1 MQNVPRAGELQHH
14 LSRRTAY
21 TQPWHAGIVLSNAFC
36 AACYFFV
43 AISGYASYGTAVA
56 DDVLASQPRPG
67 KAWVGVA
74 NFLVWLHVM
83 ASFQVFSHPIFES
96 VETAVSW
103 RLQKFSPL
111 LVRVVWRTCYVLWI
125 TLIAASF
132 PFFGEI
138 VGLIGSLGF
147 IPMTFIMP
155 HVLWVVSQKDLGA
168 SRYLNYTLMGGFSVI
183 AFFALIGSIA
193 SIAVKS
199 SEFQYWT

>member
-1 MQNVPRAGELQHH
+1 M
-14 LSRRTAY
+14 
-21 TQPWHAGIVLSNAFC
+21 FC

-56 DDVLASQPRPG
+56 DDVLASQPRPAKG
-67 KAWVGVA
+67 WIGFA

-83 ASFQVFSHPIFES
+83 ASYQVFSHPIFES

-111 LVRVVWRTCYVLWI
+111 VIRVVWRTCYVLWI

-132 PFFGEI
+132 PFFAEL

-168 SRYLNYTLMGGFSVI
+168 SRYVNYTLMGGFSVI
-183 AFFALIGSIA
+183 ALFALIGSIA

-199 SEFQYWT
+199 SKFQFWE